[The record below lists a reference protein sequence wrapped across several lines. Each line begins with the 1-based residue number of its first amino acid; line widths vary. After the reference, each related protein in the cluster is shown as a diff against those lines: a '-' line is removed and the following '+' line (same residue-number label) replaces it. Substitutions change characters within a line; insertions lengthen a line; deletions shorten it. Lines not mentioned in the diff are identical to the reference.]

1 MLSEKIKS
9 LIALLPDRPGVYQM
23 KDADDRIIYIGK
35 AKNLKKRVSQY
46 FLRPQ
51 SGKVAAMVSHVDHFD
66 FIIVS
71 SEKEAFILEMN
82 MIQTHYPRY
91 NIMLMDDSHYPYIA
105 LKKHGDVL
113 LKIARNSKD
122 PNFFYFGPFPS
133 ASACYQTMELL
144 NKIYPTRKCR
154 TIPSKPCLYYSMG
167 QCLAPCIHGVNE
179 KQNNELYVEIKR
191 FLGGD
196 TSAARAALRE
206 KMEEAASK
214 LDFEM
219 AGECK
224 KTLDAIEY
232 VTAKQT
238 VEFAGDTVSRDVVA
252 FASREGYL
260 AFAVLTYRKGM
271 LLGKSIHVVP
281 VFGDLQEQV
290 CDLCLQYYSN
300 HDAPKEIVA
309 RVASLKEEVESVYE
323 GVTVIYPKEGR
334 LSDVVSMAELN
345 ARQALDSHFMT
356 ARLDDEAEELLENLA
371 TLLGIRL
378 PLRIELFDN
387 SHLQGSSP
395 VGAMVCYINGKPAK
409 KMYRKF
415 HLDPQVAGD
424 DYHSMVHVV
433 KRRYARLKAENQSM
447 PDLILTDGG
456 LPQVRAT
463 KEGLK
468 EAGVDTIPAFGLF
481 KNDKHQ
487 TEGLIDEN
495 GNVFPIDSKSPLFF
509 LLMRM
514 QDEVH
519 RFAIT
524 FHRNER
530 SKAMKKDLLDGI
542 PGIGEK
548 RKELIRRHY
557 SSRDALVSA
566 NVEELAQLL
575 PMESAVALHKKLHSE
590 KKKA

>member
-1 MLSEKIKS
+1 MLSEKLKS

-23 KDADDRIIYIGK
+23 KNAEDEIIYIGK

-71 SEKEAFILEMN
+71 NEKEAFILEMN

-105 LKKHGDVL
+105 LKRHGDVL
-113 LKIARNSKD
+113 LKIARSSKD
-122 PNFFYFGPFPS
+122 PKYFYFGPFPS

-154 TIPSKPCLYYSMG
+154 TIPSKACLYYSMG
-167 QCLAPCIHGVNE
+167 QCLGPCIHGVNE
-179 KQNNELYVEIKR
+179 EQNNALYGEIKR

-196 TSAARAALRE
+196 TASARNSLRS

-214 LDFEM
+214 LDFET
-219 AGECK
+219 AADCK
-224 KTLDAIEY
+224 KTLDAIDY
-232 VTAKQT
+232 VTAKQA
-238 VEFAGDTVSRDVVA
+238 VEFTGDTTSRDVVA

-260 AFAVLTYRKGM
+260 GFAILTYRRGM
-271 LLGKSIHVVP
+271 LLGKNIHVVP
-281 VFGDLQEQV
+281 AFGDVQEQV
-290 CDLCLQYYSN
+290 CDLCLQYYAN
-300 HDAPKEIVA
+300 HEVPKEIVG
-309 RVASLKEEVESVYE
+309 RVAPLKEEIESVFE
-323 GVTVIYPKEGR
+323 GVAVVYPKEGR

-356 ARLDDEAEELLENLA
+356 ARLDDDAEELLDALGS
-371 TLLGIRL
+371 LLKVKT
-378 PLRIELFDN
+378 PYRIELFDN

-415 HLDPQVAGD
+415 HLDSEVAGD
-424 DYHSMVHVV
+424 DYHSMVEVV
-433 KRRYARLKAENQSM
+433 GRRYSRLKSENQSL

-456 LPQVRAT
+456 VPQVRAT

-468 EAGVDTIPAFGLF
+468 AADAESVPVFGLY

-487 TEGLIDEN
+487 TEGLVDA
-495 GNVFPIDSKSPLFF
+495 GGLVYPIDSKSPLFF

-524 FHRNER
+524 FHRKER
-530 SKAMKKDLLDGI
+530 TKAMKKDLLDGI
-542 PGIGEK
+542 SGIGEK

-557 SSRDALVSA
+557 SSRDALFSA
-566 NVEELAQLL
+566 TVEELAQIL
-575 PMESAVALHKKLHSE
+575 PFDSAEALYKKLHSSN
-590 KKKA
+590 KKA